1 MSRAG
6 VQSALRGV
14 KLVAFDFDGVF
25 TDNRVWVFQDGREAV
40 VCSRG
45 DSMGLSLLRRH
56 GIHLVVISTETNP
69 VVRAR
74 CRKLKIPAVTG
85 CDDKL
90 AALKR
95 LCRRLGVALEDAAFF
110 GNDINDADCL
120 RAVGL
125 PVVPADAH
133 PAVVPLARLRTR
145 ALGGNGAVRELCD
158 RVDAAR
164 TTPARGA

>member
-1 MSRAG
+1 MTRAAL
-6 VQSALRGV
+6 QSALRAL

-40 VCSRG
+40 ACSRG
-45 DSMGLSLLRRH
+45 DSMGLSLLRKH
-56 GIHLVVISTETNP
+56 GLHLVVISTETNP

-74 CRKLKIPAVTG
+74 CRKLKLPSITG

-90 AALKR
+90 TALRR
-95 LCRRLGVALEDAAFF
+95 LCQRRGVEMSEVAFF
-110 GNDINDADCL
+110 GNDINDAACL
-120 RAVGL
+120 GAVGL

-145 ALGGNGAVRELCD
+145 APGGNGAGREFCD
-158 RVDAAR
+158 LVDAAYSKGR
-164 TTPARGA
+164 SG